1 MQSGDGKW
9 ERCLSRHTR
18 PSARVSTANSRWE
31 PHFKPGG
38 RNASCPTPEVQSL
51 LLTLDFRLRSQ
62 SLSTRADNSEI
73 AFIGA
78 RNSLEEHGSFPFPG
92 HDWGR
97 TFRRTANR
105 CNYALSE
112 IKSGHLPPPAV
123 GFRRGSVQPNRQDL
137 FVASRSVAAYVR
149 EFYSQAP
156 ATLHS
161 DKHVH
166 PHRTTNRRLGSR
178 SPML

>member
-1 MQSGDGKW
+1 VGTMPFSPYAAVCQGFHSQLKVGATLQARRQECELPHTGGSKSAPDTRFQAAEPVTQYACGQFGNRFHRRTQFPRGAR
-9 ERCLSRHTR
+9 ELPLSW
-18 PSARVSTANSRWE
+18 SRLG
-31 PHFKPGG
+31 PDFP
-38 RNASCPTPEVQSL
+38 PTP
-51 LLTLDFRLRSQ
+51 
-62 SLSTRADNSEI
+62 
-73 AFIGA
+73 
-78 RNSLEEHGSFPFPG
+78 
-92 HDWGR
+92 
-97 TFRRTANR
+97 NR